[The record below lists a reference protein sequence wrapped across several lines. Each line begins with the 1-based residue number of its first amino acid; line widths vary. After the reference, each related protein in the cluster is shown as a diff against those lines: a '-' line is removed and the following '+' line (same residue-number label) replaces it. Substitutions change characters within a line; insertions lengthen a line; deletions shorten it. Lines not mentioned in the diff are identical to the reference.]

1 MVVHTLARGAIFLP
15 SRYAFESLRHCISS
29 LLLNEMNQAFVCQ
42 KKKEFFFCSLNSCQ
56 GRNQKNLLRVAKNIT
71 NDNQNR

>member
-42 KKKEFFFCSLNSCQ
+42 KKKNSSFIFSDGCKATFDFKL
-56 GRNQKNLLRVAKNIT
+56 GRPDL
-71 NDNQNR
+71 

>member
-42 KKKEFFFCSLNSCQ
+42 KKRILLLFFLMGVRPHSILN
-56 GRNQKNLLRVAKNIT
+56 
-71 NDNQNR
+71 